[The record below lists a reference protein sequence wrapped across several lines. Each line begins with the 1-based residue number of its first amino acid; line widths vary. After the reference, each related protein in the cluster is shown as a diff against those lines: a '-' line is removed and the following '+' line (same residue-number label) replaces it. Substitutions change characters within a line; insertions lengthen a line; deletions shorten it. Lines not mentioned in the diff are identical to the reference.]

1 MRLVSN
7 RLRPRFYS
15 LSTSSLPS
23 SHRSL
28 VYRSP
33 PRIHPLIAYSPLRYM
48 DNTDRATHRP
58 APMPSSLL
66 PRGHHQHSNITAA
79 EMINKPRRLKPHTQ
93 PRHPPR
99 PRETRDTQKQGRT
112 PQHPHENR
120 TAEHAPNRSPRR
132 TASPTHETSRTNRR
146 RKKHRPAPSDDEAT
160 PKR

>member
-99 PRETRDTQKQGRT
+99 PRATRDTQKT
-112 PQHPHENR
+112 
-120 TAEHAPNRSPRR
+120 
-132 TASPTHETSRTNRR
+132 RTNT
-146 RKKHRPAPSDDEAT
+146 AT
-160 PKR
+160 PPREPHSRARPKPFATKDRLPHTRDEQNKPPPQKTPPRPVRR